1 MKTLTQHIAENITEK
16 LLVNKNYKSP
26 GINNTIYDA
35 FKKDFQWISHKN
47 MWGMYEDLN
56 NISALDPVIRKTL
69 EDIIRPRIP
78 NDRLVF
84 VHYVNNK
91 KTTNI
96 FYDMLD
102 LLNKKHNDI
111 DFLYDDYQ
119 TRFANITSTSKSKI
133 IIKIFETDV
142 HVIGIVGPE
151 DKSDSTASNTIIIF
165 AYK

>member
-1 MKTLTQHIAENITEK
+1 MKTLSQRITEK

-56 NISALDPVIRKTL
+56 NIGALDKTTRKKL
-69 EDIIRPRIP
+69 NDIIRPRIL
-78 NDRLVF
+78 NDRYIF
-84 VHYVNNK
+84 VHCVNNK

-102 LLNKKHNDI
+102 MLNKKHDDI
-111 DFLYDDYQ
+111 DFLCDDAE
-119 TRFANITSTSKSKI
+119 TRFANITSVSKSKM
-133 IIKIFETDV
+133 IIKIFETDE
-142 HVIGIVGPE
+142 HVIGLVGPE
-151 DKSDSTASNTIIIF
+151 NKSDSTSLNTVIIF